1 MSPATR
7 ADRFGLVRRLGILTS
22 FHEMELLVLGFGEER

>member
-7 ADRFGLVRRLGILTS
+7 ADRFGLVGGLGILAS
-22 FHEMELLVLGFGEER
+22 FHEMEFLVLGFGEEC